1 MPTGP
6 EAVAQ
11 RTPAAAW
18 LPLLLAA
25 LIGLA
30 VGDSLRPPDRQLG
43 ARAAIALIDGYRATL
58 SGWLGKTGIAR
69 CRYTP
74 TCSAYG
80 KEAIGRYGLA
90 RGSWLTAGRIL
101 RCNPWSR
108 GGTDPVP

>member
-6 EAVAQ
+6 EAIGDRAG
-11 RTPAAAW
+11 AAAW

-25 LIGLA
+25 LIGLG
-30 VGDSLRPPDRQLG
+30 VGDSLRPPDRQLS
-43 ARAAIALIDGYRATL
+43 ARAAIALIDGYRATI
-58 SGWLGKTGIAR
+58 SQWLGRTGLAR

-80 KEAIGRYGLA
+80 KEAIARYGLA

-101 RCNPWSR
+101 RCNPWSK
-108 GGTDPVP
+108 GGIDPVR